1 MNPWMTKGLLISR
14 IQKNKLCHNSVK
26 LPFDPHLSQYKSYR
40 NLYFKTLTASKK
52 LYFQKHLE
60 LNQTNAK
67 KSWEVLRKI
76 VNNSKKSSNSI
87 QNIVVDGVFYESPS
101 IIAEKFNQFF
111 AGAAKSIID
120 KIPPFVPPLNTNVS
134 FEDSSDALCFTR
146 DPLSKTEVS
155 DAILQLKDK
164 VSQDANGLSSN
175 FIKKFALTLSTPL
188 YYVLNKSFSTGSVPT
203 QLKTAK
209 IIPFYKSGD
218 SSSMD
223 NYRPIAMLDVFSKVM
238 EKIICNRLCA
248 HLDKN
253 ELINDFQF
261 GFRSNHSTLHPMLH
275 FMNKITNS
283 LEKKEHVVAI
293 FCDLRKAFDCCNHKI
308 LLNKLFK
315 MGIKGRELLW
325 FQNYLCG
332 RKQYVTINNSYS
344 EVSDITIGV
353 PQGSILGPILFIIYI
368 NDLPSCSN
376 FLSLLF
382 ADDTTLLLSH
392 SDINVLIQIVNLEFR
407 KVVNF
412 FRSHKLAL
420 HPAKTKFMLF
430 SNSPNVKSK
439 NYEIVI
445 NFNNDGEDD
454 NTLIFPIE
462 RVSVNSTVPAIRFL
476 GVYFDENLNFK
487 YHIKLLLSKLSK
499 TLYFLRSSKN
509 FLTPRAMKAVY
520 YSLFHSNLIYCIQI
534 WSCTSS
540 VNLTPIS
547 VLQKKAIRLIS
558 KSKYNAH
565 SEPIFK
571 EQSILP
577 FEKLILFFNLQ
588 TMQFYTQG
596 YLPISFNNVWVNNA
610 SRYQNEFIL
619 QLRNR
624 ENINIPFVR
633 LTSSTIQPLVN
644 LPRTWCQFPNENI
657 KILRNKLDFKAELK
671 KFLLAEL
678 ASIVRCNRLLC
689 PTCHLTLP
697 I

>member
-1 MNPWMTKGLLISR
+1 
-14 IQKNKLCHNSVK
+14 
-26 LPFDPHLSQYKSYR
+26 
-40 NLYFKTLTASKK
+40 
-52 LYFQKHLE
+52 
-60 LNQTNAK
+60 
-67 KSWEVLRKI
+67 
-76 VNNSKKSSNSI
+76 
-87 QNIVVDGVFYESPS
+87 
-101 IIAEKFNQFF
+101 
-111 AGAAKSIID
+111 
-120 KIPPFVPPLNTNVS
+120 
-134 FEDSSDALCFTR
+134 
-146 DPLSKTEVS
+146 
-155 DAILQLKDK
+155 
-164 VSQDANGLSSN
+164 
-175 FIKKFALTLSTPL
+175 
-188 YYVLNKSFSTGSVPT
+188 
-203 QLKTAK
+203 
-209 IIPFYKSGD
+209 
-218 SSSMD
+218 MD

-248 HLDKN
+248 HLDSN
-253 ELINDFQF
+253 NLISDFQF

-283 LEKKEHVVAI
+283 LEKKEHVIAI

-308 LLNKLFK
+308 LVSKLSK

-325 FQNYLCG
+325 FQKYLFG
-332 RKQYVTINNSYS
+332 RKQYVAINDSFS
-344 EVSDITIGV
+344 EMSEITIGV
-353 PQGSILGPILFIIYI
+353 PQGSILGPILFLIYI
-368 NDLPSCSN
+368 NDLPVCSN

-392 SDINVLIQIVNLEFR
+392 SDINVLIHMVNLEFR
-407 KVVNF
+407 KVVDF

-430 SNSPNVKSK
+430 SNSPNVKAMQI
-439 NYEIVI
+439 NLFI
-445 NFNNDGEDD
+445 NFNNHGEDD
-454 NTLIFPIE
+454 KSLIFPIE
-462 RVSVNSTVPAIRFL
+462 RISNSSHVPAIRFL

-534 WSCTSS
+534 WSCTPRS
-540 VNLTPIS
+540 NLTPIS

-558 KSKYNAH
+558 NSNYNAH

-571 EQSILP
+571 EQAILP
-577 FEKLILFFNLQ
+577 FEKLVLFFNLQ

-596 YLPISFNNVWVNNA
+596 FLPISFNNVWVNNA
-610 SRYQNEFIL
+610 SRYQNEFVL

-624 ENINIPFVR
+624 ENILIPFAR
-633 LTSSTIQPLVN
+633 LTSSLSQPLVN

-657 KILRNKLDFKAELK
+657 KIIRNKPEFKAELK

-678 ASIVRCNRLLC
+678 ASTVQCNRLLC
-689 PTCHLTLP
+689 PTCHLT